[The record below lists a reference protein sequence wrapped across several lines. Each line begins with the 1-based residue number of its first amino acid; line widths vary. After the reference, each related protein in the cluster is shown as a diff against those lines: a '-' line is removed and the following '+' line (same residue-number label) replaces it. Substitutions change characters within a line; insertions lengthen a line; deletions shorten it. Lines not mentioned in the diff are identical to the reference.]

1 MEGCVM
7 KKFKIHGIL
16 LSLLFTF
23 LFSISVNASTN
34 NDKYVHNGFLPNG
47 DYICGMINDNIPK
60 PNTIKGNLYC

>member
-34 NDKYVHNGFLPNG
+34 NDKYVHNGVS
-47 DYICGMINDNIPK
+47 DSMSCR
-60 PNTIKGNLYC
+60 